1 MENMVE
7 NHIVNVLPEQRG
19 QAGNGPKA
27 DTTLRALISFP
38 SMINHWAGGGYY
50 NEVRVP
56 HPPAVISKVSTHDD

>member
-27 DTTLRALISFP
+27 DTTLRVLVSFP
-38 SMINHWAGGGYY
+38 STINHWVGGEYY
-50 NEVRVP
+50 YEVRVP
-56 HPPAVISKVSTHDD
+56 PPPSSDLQSEHTR